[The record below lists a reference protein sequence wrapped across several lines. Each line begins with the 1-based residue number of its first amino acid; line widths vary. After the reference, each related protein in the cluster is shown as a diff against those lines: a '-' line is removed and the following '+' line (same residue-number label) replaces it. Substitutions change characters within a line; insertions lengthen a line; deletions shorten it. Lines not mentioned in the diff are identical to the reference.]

1 MHMKISAQRK
11 AYVVFNYV
19 FCILVGLMCLLPVW
33 HVLATSLSSKAAIM
47 GGRVSLWPVEFT
59 FDNYEYV
66 MKDAQFF
73 SAFWISVKRTAL
85 ALLVQM
91 LMTVLAAYPLSISRY
106 RFGARQFYA
115 WLYLFTMIF
124 GGGMIPTYFVVHAT
138 GLIDSIWALILPGAV
153 PVFNVVLLQNYMKT
167 LPEGLSESAALDG
180 ANHWRILFQIILPL
194 CAPSL
199 ATLCLFVAVGNWNA
213 WFDGMLYINN
223 NANFPLQTYL
233 RTLIVEVNMDQ
244 LSDAEDLA
252 NLVATTGADTAKIF
266 IAMVPILCVY
276 PFVQKYFVKGIV
288 RGSVKE

>member
-124 GGGMIPTYFVVHAT
+124 GGGMIPTYIVVHAT